1 MAFYFKRENNMSSK
15 IALAK
20 YLSATKEY
28 TEERIKEIN
37 SEYTDLRNARFIRYY
52 VSTEEGVD
60 IIEDKEIIREDN
72 DKYIILN
79 ALNCSFYKE
88 LIYIMNQRNL

>member
-15 IALAK
+15 IVLTK

-28 TEERIKEIN
+28 TEERIKEIKNIIN
-37 SEYTDLRNARFIRYY
+37 SLKN
-52 VSTEEGVD
+52 
-60 IIEDKEIIREDN
+60 KEIIREDN

>member
-15 IALAK
+15 IVLTK

-28 TEERIKEIN
+28 TEERIKEIKNIIN
-37 SEYTDLRNARFIRYY
+37 SLKNKD
-52 VSTEEGVD
+52 
-60 IIEDKEIIREDN
+60 